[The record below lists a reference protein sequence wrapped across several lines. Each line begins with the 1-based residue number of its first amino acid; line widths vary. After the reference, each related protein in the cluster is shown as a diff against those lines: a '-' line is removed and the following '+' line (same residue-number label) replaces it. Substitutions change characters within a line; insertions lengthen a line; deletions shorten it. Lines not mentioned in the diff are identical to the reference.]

1 VITFDLDVRD
11 KTVAIIS
18 TDDKAIDLGAWARLA
33 EAFQRG
39 IQGGD
44 DCTLT
49 VTLNVLLAELEVV
62 REVTQTYGARIAFG
76 ESLRA
81 RIAKLGRDRRARE
94 AALTAAP
101 PDSSA
106 VQRTL
111 REFGFRRELRPF
123 QVANLGRILALPHA
137 ADFSVPGA
145 GKTSVALAN
154 YVFQKAQGRVA
165 QALVVAPISA
175 FPAWR
180 EETSACFNAPP
191 PLYVHSVGQRIP
203 VDAEIV
209 LTNYHRLANDFDSL
223 RSWAARKPTHV
234 FLDEAHR
241 MKRGREG
248 VHGRATLDLAF
259 DAERRD
265 LLTGTPTP
273 QGAYDLI
280 ALIEFLYPGQSR
292 QILPGDVFI
301 PNLSLDGSVLRETNR
316 AVQRYF
322 VRTCKTALDLPPTDM
337 KVVSRPM
344 GPLQDAIYAALKG
357 IYRGELALPTRDRRD
372 LHRMG
377 QIVMYLLEAATNPLL
392 LPAGSDQFDP
402 RPFAHPPLKIEGHE
416 SLKQLLKDYGLYER
430 PWKYDYVA
438 GVVKEAARQ
447 GEKTLV
453 WTSFVRNI
461 RLLETELKE
470 FGPAVIHGGVPG
482 QDSAPTG
489 DSVRT
494 REGEL
499 ERFRNDRRCHVLLAN
514 PAAAGEGVSLHH
526 WCHHAIYL
534 DRTFNAGHFLQSQ
547 DRIHRLGLDP
557 NTLTRF
563 TLLESIASI
572 DETVDGRLR
581 DKVSGLAMLLDDPGL
596 VRIALPAEDDDD
608 DGGDG
613 ASEPAFQDDLA
624 AVRDHV
630 GVQTE

>member
-1 VITFDLDVRD
+1 VITFQLHPANNA
-11 KTVAIIS
+11 VAIIS
-18 TDDKAIDLGAWARLA
+18 TDDKVADLGSWARLS

-44 DCTLT
+44 ECTLK

-62 REVTQTYGARIAFG
+62 REVSRTFAARVAF
-76 ESLRA
+76 EDSLRA
-81 RIAKLGRDRRARE
+81 RIAKLGRDRQARE
-94 AALTAAP
+94 AALTAP
-101 PDSSA
+101 PQDGAA
-106 VQRTL
+106 V
-111 REFGFRRELRPF
+111 REALIKYHFRRELRPF
-123 QVANLGRILALPHA
+123 QFANLSRILSLPHA

-154 YVFQKAQGRVA
+154 YVFQKAQSRVV

-180 EETSACFNAPP
+180 EEASACFDVAP
-191 PLYVHSVGQRIP
+191 LIHVHAAGQRIP
-203 VDAEIV
+203 VNAEIV
-209 LTNYHRLANDFDSL
+209 LTNYHRLANDFDAL
-223 RSWAARKPTHV
+223 RNWTARQPTHV

-241 MKRGREG
+241 MKRGRGG
-248 VHGRATLDLAF
+248 VHGRATLELAF

-265 LLTGTPTP
+265 VLTGTPAP
-273 QGAYDLI
+273 QGAFDLV
-280 ALIEFLYPGQSR
+280 ALMDFLYPGQAR

-301 PNLSLDGSVLRETNR
+301 PKLSLDSDVLRETNQ
-316 AVQRYF
+316 AIQRYF
-322 VRTCKTALDLPPTDM
+322 VRTCKTALDLPPTEM
-337 KVVSRPM
+337 KVVSRQM
-344 GPLQDAIYAALKG
+344 GPLQNAIYAALAG
-357 IYRGELALPTRDRRD
+357 IYRGELDLSTRDRRD

-392 LPAGSDQFDP
+392 LPVGSDQFDLE
-402 RPFAHPPLKIEGHE
+402 PFMHPPLRIEGNE
-416 SLKQLLKDYGLYER
+416 PLKQLLKDYGLYER

-438 GVVKEAARQ
+438 KAVREAAER

-453 WTSFVRNI
+453 WTNFVRNI
-461 RLLETELKE
+461 RLLEVELKQ
-470 FGPAVIHGGVPG
+470 FQPAVIHGGIPG
-482 QDSAPTG
+482 QDSVPVGA
-489 DSVRT
+489 SRRT

-499 ERFRNDRRCHVLLAN
+499 DRFRNDGNCNVLLAN

-547 DRIHRLGLDP
+547 DRIHRLGLAP
-557 NTLTRF
+557 GTLTRF
-563 TLLESIASI
+563 TLLESVASI
-572 DETVDGRLR
+572 DETVDARLR
-581 DKVSGLAMLLDDPGL
+581 SKVSALSLLLDDPGL
-596 VRIALPAEDDDD
+596 VRIALPADDE

-630 GVQTE
+630 GVKAP

>member
-1 VITFDLDVRD
+1 VITFDLQARD
-11 KTVAIIS
+11 NAVAIIS
-18 TDDKAIDLGAWARLA
+18 TDNKAADLGAWARLA

-44 DCTLT
+44 DCTLK

-62 REVTQTYGARIAFG
+62 REVSRTFGARVAFG
-76 ESLRA
+76 DSLRA
-81 RIAKLGRDRRARE
+81 RIAKLGQDRRARE
-94 AALTAAP
+94 TALTAPP
-101 PDSSA
+101 PDSA
-106 VQRTL
+106 EVRKAL
-111 REFGFRRELRPF
+111 MKFRFRRELRPF
-123 QVANLGRILALPHA
+123 QLANLGRILALPHA

-154 YVFQKAQGRVA
+154 YVFQKAHGRVA

-180 EETSACFNAPP
+180 EESSACFDAPP
-191 PLYVHSVGQRIP
+191 LIYVHSVGQRIP
-203 VDAEIV
+203 VDAEIL
-209 LTNYHRLANDFDSL
+209 LTNYHRLVNDFDAL
-223 RSWAARKPTHV
+223 RNWAAHRPTHV

-248 VHGRATLDLAF
+248 VHGRATLELAF

-265 LLTGTPTP
+265 ILTGTPTP
-273 QGAYDLI
+273 QGAYDLV
-280 ALIEFLYPGQSR
+280 ALIEFLYPGQAR

-301 PNLSLDGSVLRETNR
+301 PKLSLDGDVLRETNR

-322 VRTCKTALDLPPTDM
+322 VRTCKTALDLPPTEM
-337 KVVSRPM
+337 KVVIKRM
-344 GPLQDAIYAALKG
+344 GPLQDAIYAALRG
-357 IYRGELALPTRDRRD
+357 IYRGELELSTRDRRD

-392 LPAGSDQFDP
+392 LPAGSDEFDP
-402 RPFAHPPLKIEGHE
+402 EPFAHPPLKIEGSE
-416 SLKQLLKDYGLYER
+416 PLKQLLKDYGLYER
-430 PWKYDYVA
+430 PWKYDFVA
-438 GVVKEAARQ
+438 GAVKEAAGR

-453 WTSFVRNI
+453 WTNFVRNI
-461 RLLETELKE
+461 RLLEAELKE
-470 FGPAVIHGGVPG
+470 FRPAVIHGGVPG
-482 QDSAPTG
+482 QDSAPNGT
-489 DSVRT
+489 SIRT

-499 ERFRNDRRCHVLLAN
+499 DRFRNDAGCQVLLAN

-526 WCHHAIYL
+526 WCHHAIYV

-557 NTLTRF
+557 KTLTRF
-563 TLLESIASI
+563 TLLMSEASI
-572 DETVDGRLR
+572 DETVDLRLR
-581 DKVSGLAMLLDDPGL
+581 DKVSALSLLLDDPGL
-596 VRIALPAEDDDD
+596 VRIALPTEDDDD
-608 DGGDG
+608 GDG

-630 GVQTE
+630 GVKGQ